1 MCGRFIQERS
11 HTELAGI
18 FDAEPLTDDAGGRYN
33 VAPTDPGSVVVER
46 DGRRALTTYRWG
58 LVPHWAADLS
68 VAARHINARAE
79 TLATSHAFRD
89 SFARRRCIVP
99 ADGFYEWRRL
109 ADRRQPFV
117 IHRTDEAPLALA
129 GLWSGWRDPS
139 TGDVR
144 RTFTIVT
151 TQANEV
157 VAPLHDRMPVVLPRV
172 AWATWLDTEHAD
184 MGELDALLQPAP
196 PDHLEVFAVQPLVNN
211 VRNDGP
217 ELVRRLDPQPELLAS
232 TGTLG
237 L

>member
-18 FDAEPLTDDAGGRYN
+18 FEAESLTDDPGGRFN
-33 VAPTDPGSVVVER
+33 VAPTDAASVVVER
-46 DGRRALTTYRWG
+46 DGRRGLTTYRWG

-68 VAARHINARAE
+68 AAARHINARAE
-79 TLATSHAFRD
+79 TLATSPAFRD
-89 SFARRRCIVP
+89 SFARRHCIVP

-117 IHRTDEAPLALA
+117 IRRTDDAPLALA

-139 TGDVR
+139 TGEVR
-144 RTFTIVT
+144 RTFAIVT
-151 TQANEV
+151 TQANE
-157 VAPLHDRMPVVLPRV
+157 AISALHDRMPVVLPRD
-172 AWATWLDTEHAD
+172 AWAIWLDTEHAD
-184 MGELDALLQPAP
+184 VGELHALLQAAP
-196 PDHLEVFAVQPLVNN
+196 PDALEVFAVPALVNN

-217 ELVRRLDPQPELLAS
+217 ELVRRLDPQPELVAS
-232 TGTLG
+232 AGTLG

>member
-18 FDAEPLTDDAGGRYN
+18 FEAEPLTDDPGGRFN
-33 VAPTDPGSVVVER
+33 VAPTDPASVVVER
-46 DGRRALTTYRWG
+46 DGQRGLTTYRWG

-68 VAARHINARAE
+68 AAARHINARAE
-79 TLATSHAFRD
+79 TLATSPAFRD

-109 ADRRQPFV
+109 ADGRQPFV
-117 IHRTDEAPLALA
+117 IHRTDDAPLALA

-139 TGDVR
+139 THEVR
-144 RTFTIVT
+144 RTFAIVT
-151 TQANEV
+151 TQANE
-157 VAPLHDRMPVVLPRV
+157 AISALHDRMPVVLPRD
-172 AWATWLDTEHAD
+172 AWATWLDTKHAD
-184 MGELDALLQPAP
+184 VGQLQALLQPAP
-196 PDHLEVFAVQPLVNN
+196 PDQLEVFAVPPLVNN

-217 ELVRRLDPQPELLAS
+217 ELVRRLDPQPQLVAS
-232 TGTLG
+232 AGTLG